1 MNRNEYLNIVQDNL
15 SAFSSDERESALAYY
30 NEFFDDAGEENEQAV
45 IASLGDPK
53 KLADTILKE
62 SGINSDANSDS
73 GNNSSAVF
81 TPPQTNKK
89 CEKPSDPTRTILII
103 LLVIF
108 TFPFWIG
115 IVGAAFGVLVAILAV
130 CFAITVAS
138 CVTAVVCLAV
148 GFAQLFVNPPVGILL
163 IGIGLIALGIS
174 ILIIFPVIKA
184 VFKGL
189 SSAFRGVGRFFK
201 NLFNRQEAAA

>member
-30 NEFFDDAGEENEQAV
+30 NEFFDDAGEKNEQAV

-53 KLADTILKE
+53 KLAETILKE
-62 SGINSDANSDS
+62 SGINPNATSDS
-73 GNNSSAVF
+73 ENNSSAVF

-103 LLVIF
+103 LLIIF

-174 ILIIFPVIKA
+174 ILIVFPVIKA

-189 SSAFRGVGRFFK
+189 YSAFRGVGRFFK
-201 NLFNRQEAAA
+201 NLFNRQGAAA